1 MSINSIDLSRF
12 RNTELL
18 QFNHDALSI
27 VLANDPA
34 ALKVT
39 DQYNALQTVNETLK
53 TLFITDR
60 GNAITEEIIAL
71 DLRRD
76 NAINGMMA
84 YAQSSTYHFDAT
96 TNQAATVLNNYFGT
110 YGSGL
115 ARQNYA
121 SETASLSNILSDL
134 TNKPNLS
141 AAAATLLLG
150 DWLLELGT
158 ANTIFNQKYLARTT
172 AYGAESLETMKAK
185 RLEAA
190 NTFYDL
196 RNNIDAYFTI
206 NKGAEPFAK
215 ATNEL
220 NALIAQY
227 NVLLAGRT
235 ATAVVAPAIVAQ
247 PGTTVVAS

>member
-1 MSINSIDLSRF
+1 MSINSIDPSRF

-18 QFNHDALSI
+18 QLNNDTLSI
-27 VLANDPA
+27 VLANGPA
-34 ALKVT
+34 ALNVT

-53 TLFITDR
+53 TLFTTDRSNPITD
-60 GNAITEEIIAL
+60 EIIAM

-76 NAINGMMA
+76 NAINGIIA
-84 YAQSSTYHFDAT
+84 HTLALTYHFDET
-96 TNQAATVLNNYFGT
+96 TNLAANVLNKYFGT
-110 YGSGL
+110 YSIGV

-121 SETASLSNILSDL
+121 SETATLSNIIADL
-134 TNKPNLS
+134 ANKPNLS

-150 DWLLELGT
+150 DWILELD
-158 ANTIFNQKYLARTT
+158 ASNTTFNEKYLARTREF
-172 AYGAESLETMKAK
+172 ASASADTMKAK

-190 NTFYDL
+190 NAFFDL

-215 ATNEL
+215 VTNEL

-235 ATAVVAPAIVAQ
+235 T
-247 PGTTVVAS
+247 TTVAAPVIQPVTTS